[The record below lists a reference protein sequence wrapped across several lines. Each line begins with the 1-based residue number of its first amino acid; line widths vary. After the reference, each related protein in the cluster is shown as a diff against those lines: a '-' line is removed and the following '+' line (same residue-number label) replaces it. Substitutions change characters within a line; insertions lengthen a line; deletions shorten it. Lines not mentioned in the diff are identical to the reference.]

1 MTALEMLWQ
10 PLCNRQALGLLLE
23 EAEEEVVEEEEAV
36 EGEEVEVEDN
46 QLLSLHNNSSPSRLP
61 PIYKSWGHFPKSS
74 MERGT
79 KPTHS

>member
-1 MTALEMLWQ
+1 MMTALEMLWQ

-23 EAEEEVVEEEEAV
+23 EAVEEEEAV

-46 QLLSLHNNSSPSRLP
+46 QLLSLRNNSSPSWLP